1 MPDRYRSP
9 KIYAIIFGVL
19 LFTVLL
25 MVVCF
30 LSETIKTVGAP
41 FLFLPEKLGLIE
53 VASREQVV
61 EIEMSSGSTVLDLL
75 RSGKYAVYTKD
86 YDLLVISDSL
96 REVSK
101 KITNVED
108 VNAWLTVR
116 SVDTGKTV
124 PVGFIYRGLMPFD
137 SSLAQGRPVLN
148 FEIAAPGKYE
158 LKYSS
163 RKALMYVLPDYT
175 SGKESRIYLI
185 YLVETAILLVPIWK
199 LYSVFSRRRKAKEQE
214 IQDLKHIRG
223 EGFWESEF
231 QKKKDKEKDTGR
243 STPRFR

>member
-25 MVVCF
+25 MVMCF
-30 LSETIKTVGAP
+30 LSETVKTVGAP

-53 VASREQVV
+53 MASREQVV
-61 EIEMSSGSTVLDLL
+61 EIEMSSGSTVLDFL

-101 KITNVED
+101 NITDAED

-116 SVDTGKTV
+116 SVDTDKAV
-124 PVGFIYRGLMPFD
+124 PIGFIYRGLMPFD
-137 SSLAQGRPVLN
+137 SPLAQGRPVLN
-148 FEIAAPGKYE
+148 FEITAPGKYE

-163 RKALMYVLPDYT
+163 RKAVMYVLPDYT

-185 YLVETAILLVPIWK
+185 YLVETAILLVPVWK
-199 LYSVFSRRRKAKEQE
+199 LYSVFSRRRKAKERE

-223 EGFWESEF
+223 EGFWEREF
-231 QKKKDKEKDTGR
+231 KKKEKEKDTGR